1 MWLQHLQGAK
11 ELILYRGGP
20 QTTDY
25 LSRFFSLLDVSGSMF
40 VGGGPLLEGNYWL
53 EDELPATPDL
63 GLERKNAIPSW
74 PAYDSDGQ
82 NANHFHELMVFM
94 ARMSK
99 LSLES
104 QRPGADL
111 NRVRSAT
118 IQVQDELT
126 RWWHNCPTSL
136 RDQSNDWR
144 RQVRPRKLTVPE
156 TLEEEGISSIRS
168 CMLGCVIYLNHIHDP
183 VGREPQKPEITEAI
197 AGILDIA
204 QETPEGYGLEMGLY
218 FGLFMAG
225 IAVFNDVAT
234 ETVLRRKLKADTRV
248 SIYVS
253 IIFR

>member
-1 MWLQHLQGAK
+1 
-11 ELILYRGGP
+11 
-20 QTTDY
+20 
-25 LSRFFSLLDVSGSMF
+25 MF
-40 VGGGPLLEGNYWL
+40 VGGGPLIEGNYWL
-53 EDELPATPDL
+53 EDGLPATPDS
-63 GLERKNAIPSW
+63 GIERKNSIPSW

-104 QRPGADL
+104 QRQGADL
-111 NRVRSAT
+111 NAVRSAT
-118 IQVQDELT
+118 IQVQEDLA

-136 RDQSNDWR
+136 RDQSYDWR
-144 RQVRPRKLTVPE
+144 RQVRPRKLSVPE

-168 CMLGCVIYLNHIHDP
+168 CMFGCVIYLNHILNP
-183 VGREPQKPEITEAI
+183 VGREPQKPEIKEAI

-204 QETPEGYGLEMGLY
+204 LETPEGYGLEMGLY

-225 IAVFNDVAT
+225 IAVFNDVGI
-234 ETVLRRKLKADTRV
+234 ETVLRHKLKADTRV

-253 IIFR
+253 IRFSLVVVGGLIFCSMRIGL